1 MSKSTEVL
9 IVGGGIAGC
18 ATAYYLAQQG
28 ISSMIVESHG
38 IGSKASGKSAG
49 MLSPVHG
56 AKEPGTIDEISL
68 ESFNLHQVLADELIE
83 ETGIDFSP
91 RFPNQLQI
99 AIDLKGMDEIRFLQ
113 SLYEKADDRFESHF
127 FEYEELNLI
136 QPGLTPKTLG
146 GLLLKGNTSVNS
158 ELLTQAL
165 AKGAELKGSEVVNS
179 TVTGI
184 NKVGQKIESVQVGNE
199 KIFCDLIVLAMGP
212 WTLFAQEWVE
222 FRIPMLPLK
231 GEILRV
237 SLPNSENLLS
247 HEIYT
252 DKISIYPR
260 TDGLVWIGA
269 TEQEKGFDES
279 ISEDSRKYL
288 LNTAKEVFPEVQNAS
303 VDVHTACLRPIISDY
318 LPLVDAIPS
327 LQNAFI
333 VTGGAKKGILLAPA
347 MGKAISDMISNNGQ
361 TDITIKNYGFSRF

>member
-1 MSKSTEVL
+1 MSKSTQVL

-18 ATAYYLAQQG
+18 ATSYYLAQQG
-28 ISSMIVESHG
+28 ISSIIVESNG

-56 AKEPGTIDEISL
+56 AKKPGTIDEISL
-68 ESFNLHQVLADELIE
+68 ESFNLHQVLANELIE

-91 RFPNQLQI
+91 RFPKQLQI
-99 AIDLKGMDEIRFLQ
+99 AIDSNGLDEIRFLQ
-113 SLYEKADDRFESHF
+113 TLYDKSDDRFGAHF
-127 FEYEELNLI
+127 LDSQEVDLL
-136 QPGLTPKTLG
+136 QPGLSPKTLG
-146 GLLLKGNTSVNS
+146 GLLLTGNTSVNS

-165 AKGAELKGSEVVNS
+165 ARSAELKGAEVVNS

-184 NKVGQKIESVQVGNE
+184 NKVGEKIESVQVGDE
-199 KIFCDLIVLAMGP
+199 KIFCDSVVLAMGP
-212 WTLFAQEWVE
+212 WTLFAQEWLG
-222 FRIPMLPLK
+222 FQIPMTPLK

-237 SLPNSENLLS
+237 SLPNSKNLLS

-269 TEQEKGFDES
+269 TEEERGFDES
-279 ISEDSRKYL
+279 ISEDSTKYL

-318 LPLVDAIPS
+318 LPLVDVIPS
-327 LQNAFI
+327 LHNAFI

-347 MGKAISDMISNNGQ
+347 MGKAISDMISNNGK